1 MRMAGKSFLQPS
13 LNYPSLGAMTKP
25 GAAKI
30 VREGECA
37 QPAVC
42 PLSCVPAGAVV
53 CIKSLSAS
61 EEVMGRLRELGFC
74 EEQSVKLLSR
84 DGNLICQVCN
94 ARFGISE
101 ELADAIMVQPLPDR
115 LRAA

>member
-1 MRMAGKSFLQPS
+1 M
-13 LNYPSLGAMTKP
+13 AMTKP
-25 GAAKI
+25 DAAKI

-42 PLSCVPAGAVV
+42 PLSRVKAGTIV
-53 CIKSLSAS
+53 CIKALSAS
-61 EEVMGRLRELGFC
+61 KEVMDRLRELGFC
-74 EEQSVKLLSR
+74 EEQSVKLVSR

-101 ELADAIMVQPLPDR
+101 ELAEAILVQPLPDQ
-115 LRAA
+115 LHAA